1 MSDISTEVL
10 GRLVVKRKQDG
21 RCVYDP
27 QAKAQIVQACLQ
39 PGVSVARMGLQC
51 GVNANLLRR
60 WIGERHKEVGL
71 GGPAVV
77 TVERADSAPFVPLR
91 IEAAMTAASHRQVVN
106 VELHARL
113 ANGVQVELRPIC
125 LDDVARVIE
134 ALGGLK
140 CSASTK
146 P

>member
-1 MSDISTEVL
+1 MSEISTEVL

-60 WIGERHKEVGL
+60 WIGERHKAGPS
-71 GGPAVV
+71 GPAVL
-77 TVERADSAPFVPLR
+77 TVERADSAPFVPMR
-91 IEAAMTAASHRQVVN
+91 IDATTTEASYRQVVN

-113 ANGVQVELRPIC
+113 PNGVQLELKPAS

-140 CSASTK
+140 CSALTK

>member
-1 MSDISTEVL
+1 MSEISTEVV
-10 GRLVVKRKQDG
+10 GRLVLRRKHDG

-27 QAKAQIVQACLQ
+27 QVKAQIVQACLQ

-60 WIGERHKEVGL
+60 WIGERRKADPS
-71 GGPAVV
+71 GPAVLAE
-77 TVERADSAPFVPLR
+77 ERAESAPFVPLR

>member
-1 MSDISTEVL
+1 M
-10 GRLVVKRKQDG
+10 
-21 RCVYDP
+21 
-27 QAKAQIVQACLQ
+27 
-39 PGVSVARMGLQC
+39 ARMGLQC

-60 WIGERHKEVGL
+60 WIGERHKAGPS
-71 GGPAVV
+71 GPAVLA
-77 TVERADSAPFVPLR
+77 VERAESAPFVPLR

>member
-1 MSDISTEVL
+1 MSEISAEVV
-10 GRLVVKRKQDG
+10 GRLVVRRKQDG

-27 QAKAQIVQACLQ
+27 KVKAQIVQACLQ

-60 WIGERHKEVGL
+60 WIGERHKVGPS
-71 GGPAVV
+71 GPAAL
-77 TVERADSAPFVPLR
+77 TMERVDNAPFVPLR
-91 IEAAMTAASHRQVVN
+91 IEATMTDASHHQVVN

-113 ANGVQVELRPIC
+113 PNGVQVELRPVC

>member
-1 MSDISTEVL
+1 MCARNPIDAHMDKRVTKGQDIRRRHSDALKRE
-10 GRLVVKRKQDG
+10 LVERS
-21 RCVYDP
+21 
-27 QAKAQIVQACLQ
+27 LE
-39 PGVSVARMGLQC
+39 PGASVAAIAQEA

-60 WIGERHKEVGL
+60 WIGERHKVGPS
-71 GGPAVV
+71 GPAAL
-77 TVERADSAPFVPLR
+77 TVERADNAPFVPLR

-113 ANGVQVELRPIC
+113 PNGVQVELRPVC

>member
-1 MSDISTEVL
+1 MV
-10 GRLVVKRKQDG
+10 GRLVVRRKQDG

-27 QAKAQIVQACLQ
+27 KVKAQIVQACLQ

-60 WIGERHKEVGL
+60 WIGERHKVGPSD
-71 GGPAVV
+71 PAAL
-77 TVERADSAPFVPLR
+77 TVERADNAPFVPLR
-91 IEAAMTAASHRQVVN
+91 IEATMTEASHHQVVN

-113 ANGVQVELRPIC
+113 PNGVQVELRPVC

>member
-1 MSDISTEVL
+1 MSEISAEVV
-10 GRLVVKRKQDG
+10 GRLVVRRKQDG

-27 QAKAQIVQACLQ
+27 KVKAQVVQACLQ

-60 WIGERHKEVGL
+60 WIGERHKVGSS
-71 GGPAVV
+71 GPAAL
-77 TVERADSAPFVPLR
+77 TVERADNAPFVPLR
-91 IEAAMTAASHRQVVN
+91 IEATMTDASHHQVVN

-113 ANGVQVELRPIC
+113 PNGVQVELRPVC